1 MPNYTKLFNS
11 IVTSTIWTED
21 DKTRIVWITMLAIA
35 DQHGEVQAS
44 IPGLARVAGVSVEA
58 AETAINRFLSPDAYS
73 RTPDDEGRRIEKI
86 DGGWALLNHGKY
98 RLMASAADE
107 KSNNAKRQK
116 RHREK
121 ANRNATVTD
130 SNVSVTHSN
139 AKVTVI
145 TDIVEAEADT
155 EVKAEEELN
164 KLHSHTISAKDSVC
178 VIESPFMDSPKET
191 KSTMDD
197 LMSKI
202 NALKSSWGK
211 LARWT
216 RNEMEAL
223 RGGVASQMETL
234 TDDDWQLLKDF
245 LNSTQV
251 GYFRPDQRSKLCESF
266 SGIWS
271 TCERWKTET
280 KYRTNNGTKS
290 LFY

>member
-21 DKTRIVWITMLAIA
+21 DKTRIVWITMLAIS

-58 AETAINRFLSPDAYS
+58 TENAINKFMSPDAYS

-116 RHREK
+116 RHRDK
-121 ANRNATVTD
+121 ANRNAKVTD
-130 SNVSVTHSN
+130 SNGNVTHSN
-139 AKVTVI
+139 ATVTVNA
-145 TDIVEAEADT
+145 DIVEAKADT
-155 EVKAEEELN
+155 EAKADQI
-164 KLHSHTISAKDSVC
+164 HTPTIRDKESVR
-178 VIESPFMDSPKET
+178 VIESPFVDLPKET
-191 KSTMDD
+191 KSTMDE
-197 LMSKI
+197 LMAKI
-202 NALKSSWGK
+202 NNLRPSWIK
-211 LARWT
+211 LAHWT
-216 RNEMEAL
+216 RDEMEQL

-234 TDDDWQLLKDF
+234 TSDDWQLLKDF
-245 LNSTQV
+245 LNSTQA
-251 GYFRPDQRSKLCESF
+251 GYFRPDQRKKLCESF

-280 KYRTNNGTKS
+280 KYRPTNNGKKS
-290 LFY
+290 LIY